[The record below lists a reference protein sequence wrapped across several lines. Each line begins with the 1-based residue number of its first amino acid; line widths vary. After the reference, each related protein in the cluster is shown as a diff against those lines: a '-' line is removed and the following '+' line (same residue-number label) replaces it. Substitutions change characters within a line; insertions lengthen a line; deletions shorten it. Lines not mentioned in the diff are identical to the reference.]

1 MRKIISLLLA
11 MLITASLPFAFIACG
26 EDEEQGA
33 DEPMGVGACEFAE
46 TRDIKDRDI
55 YYAEICVENYGKM
68 VILLDATTA
77 PITVNNFMGLVKKGF
92 YNGLTFHRIIND
104 FMIQGGDPQGNGL
117 GGSGQEIVGE
127 FLANGYYNDLEHIE
141 GVISMARGGYSYDSA
156 SSQFFICNSDARSR
170 LDGKYAAFGYVVEGL
185 SVVHEITNDV
195 YPKTGSNGEV
205 NKEDQP
211 VIKYIKMLDGYGK

>member
-1 MRKIISLLLA
+1 MAQNPVVTFTMKNGDVFKAELY
-11 MLITASLPFAFIACG
+11 PEIA
-26 EDEEQGA
+26 
-33 DEPMGVGACEFAE
+33 PVS
-46 TRDIKDRDI
+46 
-55 YYAEICVENYGKM
+55 
-68 VILLDATTA
+68 
-77 PITVNNFMGLVKKGF
+77 VNNFISLIQKNYYDGLI
-92 YNGLTFHRIIND
+92 FHRVIKG
-104 FMIQGGDPQGNGL
+104 FMIQGGCPE
-117 GGSGQEIVGE
+117 GSGMGNPGYSIKGE
-127 FLANGYYNDLEHIE
+127 FAANGFENNLIHRK